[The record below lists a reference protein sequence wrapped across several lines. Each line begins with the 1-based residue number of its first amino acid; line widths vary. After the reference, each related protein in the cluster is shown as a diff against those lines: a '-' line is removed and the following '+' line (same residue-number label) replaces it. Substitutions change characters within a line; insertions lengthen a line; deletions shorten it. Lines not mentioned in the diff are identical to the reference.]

1 MEDPKSYGIYVLD
14 RKFLSVEET
23 VQRLAQQLW
32 DFSQLSRR
40 QRIIMRN
47 RTERLSELLD
57 WARLGVHYTAA
68 HRLALSTA
76 FQDTVPQYK
85 VLLPHS
91 QLLVGGIVPSS
102 KYHQPAN
109 VYDLLDCVVVVAVF

>member
-1 MEDPKSYGIYVLD
+1 MRRSATSRVREGSGPSWLSAVSHDPHPHHGI
-14 RKFLSVEET
+14 
-23 VQRLAQQLW
+23 
-32 DFSQLSRR
+32 SQLSRR

-76 FQDTVPQYK
+76 FQDTVPQYEV
-85 VLLPHS
+85 VLS
-91 QLLVGGIVPSS
+91 QPQLIVDGIVPSS
-102 KYHQPAN
+102 KYHQPDN
-109 VYDLLDCVVVVAVF
+109 DLPDCVVAVF